1 MMGTLS
7 KSHDRSDDQEKSTDV
22 NENLVYYLLEEQKL
36 RRLIALEI
44 SSSLEACD
52 HARRRLPW
60 MVTSYEEKVVLLADF
75 IVFVSEE
82 EKEGSRLQLYIAS

>member
-1 MMGTLS
+1 M
-7 KSHDRSDDQEKSTDV
+7 
-22 NENLVYYLLEEQKL
+22 

-44 SSSLEACD
+44 SSNLEACD

-60 MVTSYEEKVVLLADF
+60 MVASYEEKVVLLADF

-82 EKEGSRLQLYIAS
+82 EKEGPRLQLYIAS

>member
-1 MMGTLS
+1 M
-7 KSHDRSDDQEKSTDV
+7 
-22 NENLVYYLLEEQKL
+22 

-44 SSSLEACD
+44 SSSLEACH

-60 MVTSYEEKVVLLADF
+60 MVTGQEEKVVLLADF

-82 EKEGSRLQLYIAS
+82 KKEGSRVQLYIAN